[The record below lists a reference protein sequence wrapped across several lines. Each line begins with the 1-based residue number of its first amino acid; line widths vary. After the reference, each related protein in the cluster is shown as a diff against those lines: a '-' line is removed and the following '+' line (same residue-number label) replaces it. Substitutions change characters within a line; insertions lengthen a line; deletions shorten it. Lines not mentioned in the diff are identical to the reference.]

1 MSHALAACS
10 TKTVPA
16 ALAASGSWPA
26 LFAVLAAGLLGQ
38 AGCTTALT
46 TAALRDALWSGDP
59 AAEELATTTHVDDTA
74 TRGGA
79 AANGDVPAEGAADEE
94 DAERRQAAI
103 TAAIERL
110 AHLGPLDPETQA
122 ALVETLQG
130 TQQQDWP
137 VVIDAFAA
145 TLHGTRRPPA
155 PTPEPLARP
164 TEPPAAAAAPEPAAS
179 VAPEPQ
185 PLEVARPA
193 DGDAAATAPPPPA
206 DSALAIR
213 NACFASKVQAWGV
226 VERLPAERLAADRDV
241 IVYFEVEGL
250 SGSASAAGVTTCID
264 TSLRLV
270 AADGRELEAWT
281 FDPITETCA
290 GRRRDY
296 FARYVVRLPSATG
309 TCRLEVAV
317 TDTIA
322 GTKAAVAIPCAI
334 E

>member
-1 MSHALAACS
+1 MSHALAACP
-10 TKTVPA
+10 TRTIPA
-16 ALAASGSWPA
+16 ALPGSTPWPA
-26 LFAVLAAGLLGQ
+26 LIAILAAGLLGQ

-59 AAEELATTTHVDDTA
+59 AAEGLATAPRVDDIA
-74 TRGGA
+74 TRGVAAADGDVQAGA
-79 AANGDVPAEGAADEE
+79 AADQD

-103 TAAIERL
+103 TAAVERL
-110 AHLGPLDPETQA
+110 AHLGPLDPATQA

-155 PTPEPLARP
+155 PTPAPPARP
-164 TEPPAAAAAPEPAAS
+164 TEPPAAASAPEPAAA

-193 DGDAAATAPPPPA
+193 DGEAAATAPPPPA
-206 DSALAIR
+206 GSALAIR

-250 SGSASAAGVTTCID
+250 SGSTSATGVTTCID

-309 TCRLEVAV
+309 SCRMEVAV
-317 TDTIA
+317 TDSIA
-322 GTKAAVAIPCAI
+322 GTKATATIPCAI
-334 E
+334 D